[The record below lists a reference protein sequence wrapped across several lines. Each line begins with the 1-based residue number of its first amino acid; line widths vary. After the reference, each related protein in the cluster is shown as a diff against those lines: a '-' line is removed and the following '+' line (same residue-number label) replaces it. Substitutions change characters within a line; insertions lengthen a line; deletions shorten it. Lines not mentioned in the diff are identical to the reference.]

1 MKEEIKTLLRENL
14 LLIERL
20 TNVDS
25 DVDLI
30 YNRFFKNDV
39 DEIKR
44 TNMVN
49 RKMFSEGEMSTS
61 ELKSTQSINANKIK
75 KCDIIIN
82 YPNKNNLYS
91 PEKSLISLTINQNAL
106 EHALDNEGSLKLAH
120 SHLYGNQANT
130 FLKEF
135 SEERIKGSI
144 HHELVHWID
153 DTINNSHLYKSM
165 KKAGGKKLK
174 RIYRNVPTNASTM
187 EIQAQI
193 HNIKQY
199 YNKHKDIW
207 DTLSFNDII
216 NSVLTINV
224 VYHELHGNIRIEW
237 LKRLKRRMAREGLL
251 GNKMR

>member
-1 MKEEIKTLLRENL
+1 MKEEIKILLRENL

-49 RKMFSEGEMSTS
+49 REMFSVDDMSTS
-61 ELKSTQSINANKIK
+61 ELKSTESINANKIN
-75 KCDIIIN
+75 KCNIIIN
-82 YPNKNNLYS
+82 YPNKGNFYQ
-91 PEKSLISLTINQNAL
+91 PKKSLISLSINQGAL
-106 EHALDNEGSLKLAH
+106 EYALDNNGSLKLAH
-120 SHLYGNQANT
+120 SHLYGNKANT

-153 DTINNSHLYKSM
+153 DTINNSHIYKSL
-165 KKAGGKKLK
+165 KKTEEKKLK
-174 RIYRNVPTNASTM
+174 MVYRNIPIDASTM

-224 VYHELHGNIRIEW
+224 VYNKLHGNVRIEW
-237 LKRLKRRMAREGLL
+237 LKRLKKRMAREGLL
-251 GNKMR
+251 GDNMR